1 MGGVHSLNMYTR
13 KRRSQ
18 SNHTRKRQSQ
28 CEQKRQKGIH
38 SLDIQ
43 KRKEKYVLTVWTYY
57 FFYLFLKKFSLNMQ
71 IRKGVHSLNIQGEG
85 SHGLNIQ
92 EKRVD
97 YMNIQELCADKKNA
111 FTAWTYTKRHSQ
123 PEHTRKGIHS
133 LNIQEKGVHSLNIQ
147 EKAVHSLNMH
157 TRKRRLQ
164 SEHTQKRY
172 SQSEHARIW
181 NRITASILKQDP
193 NTKRFK
199 RTLTYY
205 VTDTQYAKSYFSSCV
220 RVEVAV
226 LGCPS

>member
-1 MGGVHSLNMYTR
+1 MQEKDVDNLNILKKAFTVCTC
-13 KRRSQ
+13 K
-18 SNHTRKRQSQ
+18 HK
-28 CEQKRQKGIH
+28 KGIH
-38 SLDIQ
+38 SL
-43 KRKEKYVLTVWTYY
+43 
-57 FFYLFLKKFSLNMQ
+57 
-71 IRKGVHSLNIQGEG
+71 NIQREG
-85 SHGLNIQ
+85 S
-92 EKRVD
+92 
-97 YMNIQELCADKKNA
+97 
-111 FTAWTYTKRHSQ
+111 
-123 PEHTRKGIHS
+123 HS
-133 LNIQEKGVHSLNIQ
+133 LNIQEKGVDYLNIQELWAYRKKAFTVWTYKRGGAGARCHSLNIQ

>member
-1 MGGVHSLNMYTR
+1 MQEKDVDNLNILIHFFKGVHSLNMQTRKRHSQFKYTKRRLSQSEHTR
-13 KRRSQ
+13 KRRWLS
-18 SNHTRKRQSQ
+18 
-28 CEQKRQKGIH
+28 
-38 SLDIQ
+38 
-43 KRKEKYVLTVWTYY
+43 
-57 FFYLFLKKFSLNMQ
+57 
-71 IRKGVHSLNIQGEG
+71 
-85 SHGLNIQ
+85 
-92 EKRVD
+92 
-97 YMNIQELCADKKNA
+97 
-111 FTAWTYTKRHSQ
+111 
-123 PEHTRKGIHS
+123 EHTRTVSIQEKGIHS
-133 LNIQEKGVHSLNIQ
+133 LNIQKGGVGVGGGCHSLNIQ

-157 TRKRRLQ
+157 TGKRRLQ

-205 VTDTQYAKSYFSSCV
+205 VTDTRYAKSYFRSCV